1 MSNSQPTNHKLIK
14 LQYSTVNFNIS
25 NSININN
32 KNPSNIKGKI
42 ATQSR
47 NLSSTLNNN
56 PTLTNTILK
65 ENKNQRQLSKENIPG
80 NNKTIANMVIN
91 SKSITKNKELNKE
104 LNNENNYL
112 SKKLNSALAQLSII
126 PKPLQI
132 KKNNKENTDDKETK
146 GHFHSNSNSTSNFNN
161 FLNKLN
167 RIKLKNSS
175 ITNLKDEVNPENKE
189 IKEKIT
195 NHGYTE
201 SLESLGSKGS
211 IGLKILKTKTK
222 IAILNNRTNN
232 GNNLTNFYKES
243 NLKIDKKENNT
254 NCKSSGKIISRN
266 SKYSLKDIL
275 SSSYSNFKHRKK
287 EILSRKGSLA
297 NSKEKNNSNS
307 IPNNEHDHDHNY
319 ISQLNNDN
327 LNITKK
333 EFLSHLNSINN
344 SIRQTESR
352 MSNANNSNINILE
365 ESLEDKIIKSQ
376 QVNKDEC
383 EFDISGKL
391 KNIELLNTDEIDEA
405 RKNEKNQKK
414 YFFNH
419 DYKKK
424 YKQAK
429 LDIEELKQQIK
440 NLNKSN
446 SEFNQRLKLKQSEIN
461 DNMQVNE
468 ILKLYITNLQT
479 ESIYKIKDLN
489 KKLEEKDNII
499 DKLKNISLFFNKSN
513 DTTSEK
519 FNNML
524 YVCKLFEKELMTMN
538 KEQGRNFE
546 KIITE
551 NEYLRKVVASSQIT
565 QIGLSNC
572 HISKINNIS
581 ISNNVNKQDEISKVL
596 NKKLVS
602 NYHRKKN
609 TEIFND
615 TIKDDKLDKSNEKDY
630 SKTSSLQDDLKD
642 LEKNDV
648 KQEIN
653 KYTES
658 TGVSQTK
665 PKNSQIYLFYKTPRQ
680 TNSRSSN

>member
-1 MSNSQPTNHKLIK
+1 M
-14 LQYSTVNFNIS
+14 
-25 NSININN
+25 
-32 KNPSNIKGKI
+32 
-42 ATQSR
+42 
-47 NLSSTLNNN
+47 
-56 PTLTNTILK
+56 
-65 ENKNQRQLSKENIPG
+65 
-80 NNKTIANMVIN
+80 
-91 SKSITKNKELNKE
+91 
-104 LNNENNYL
+104 
-112 SKKLNSALAQLSII
+112 
-126 PKPLQI
+126 
-132 KKNNKENTDDKETK
+132 
-146 GHFHSNSNSTSNFNN
+146 
-161 FLNKLN
+161 
-167 RIKLKNSS
+167 
-175 ITNLKDEVNPENKE
+175 
-189 IKEKIT
+189 
-195 NHGYTE
+195 
-201 SLESLGSKGS
+201 
-211 IGLKILKTKTK
+211 
-222 IAILNNRTNN
+222 
-232 GNNLTNFYKES
+232 
-243 NLKIDKKENNT
+243 
-254 NCKSSGKIISRN
+254 
-266 SKYSLKDIL
+266 
-275 SSSYSNFKHRKK
+275 
-287 EILSRKGSLA
+287 
-297 NSKEKNNSNS
+297 
-307 IPNNEHDHDHNY
+307 
-319 ISQLNNDN
+319 NNDN